1 MDLKYIIGNPIKEQN
16 EIDQM
21 IGSLKANEEKVWV
34 WQESLDEDEKPL
46 VHFALLYAYDDIK
59 GVGGLKPTTEEGF
72 NFRPEVEINLYSAG
86 YTFWFKFAPKEVRDR
101 KVTFSRPERLSRLDN
116 EFIESLELIEI
127 ENEEANMHM
136 RQTPR
141 MQAKGDKKVGVQ
153 KATDPLER
161 IREYPLYDMS
171 QTGAGF
177 LVDNPALYE
186 RGQKIILKTMSGK
199 KLDAPLR
206 GRIMSVRQMDDDEE
220 FKVGIMFDTQKRS

>member
-1 MDLKYIIGNPIKEQN
+1 MDLKYIIGDPIKEQN

-21 IGSLKANEEKVWV
+21 LGSLKANQEKVWV
-34 WQESLDEDEKPL
+34 WQDSLDEDEKPL
-46 VHFALLYAYDDIK
+46 VHFGILFAYDDHK
-59 GVGGLKPTTEEGF
+59 GQGSLRPTSEEGF
-72 NFRPEVEINLYSAG
+72 NFRPEVEINIYSPG
-86 YTFWFKFAPKEVRDR
+86 YTFWFKFAPREARDR
-101 KVTFSRPERLSRLDN
+101 KVTFNRPERLSLLDN

-136 RQTPR
+136 RQTQR
-141 MQAKGDKKVGVQ
+141 MKAKGDKRVGVQ

-186 RGQKIILKTMSGK
+186 RGQKIILRTMNGK
-199 KLDAPLR
+199 KLDTALR
-206 GRIMSVRQMDDDEE
+206 GRIMGVRQMDDDEE
-220 FKVGIMFDTQKRS
+220 FKVGIMFDVQTRS